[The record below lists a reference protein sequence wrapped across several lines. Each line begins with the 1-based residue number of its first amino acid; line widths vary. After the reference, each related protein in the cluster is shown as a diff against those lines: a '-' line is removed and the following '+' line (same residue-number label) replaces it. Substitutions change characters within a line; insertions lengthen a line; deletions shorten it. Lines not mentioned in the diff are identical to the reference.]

1 MRLYFHILD
10 VMPQNILLLMSVIIY
25 AFNTE
30 GRVEETHLSR
40 VPRFLVG
47 HTSYWNFS
55 QTFTGA
61 WEMLA
66 WSKKGNICYK
76 TSASL
81 SGVQAMHFADKF

>member
-1 MRLYFHILD
+1 MRLYFHILH

-47 HTSYWNFS
+47 HTSY
-55 QTFTGA
+55 
-61 WEMLA
+61 
-66 WSKKGNICYK
+66 
-76 TSASL
+76 
-81 SGVQAMHFADKF
+81 

>member
-1 MRLYFHILD
+1 MKIHMNISSSLSKYSPIMRLYFHILH

-47 HTSYWNFS
+47 HTSY
-55 QTFTGA
+55 
-61 WEMLA
+61 
-66 WSKKGNICYK
+66 
-76 TSASL
+76 
-81 SGVQAMHFADKF
+81 